1 MKKQHWT
8 LSSQYLDLEARVN
21 INIIV
26 SEFKRML
33 QFFAIKTAN
42 TIAAEY

>member
-1 MKKQHWT
+1 MKKQHWK

-26 SEFKRML
+26 SELKRIL
-33 QFFAIKTAN
+33 QFFAIKTKN
-42 TIAAEY
+42 IRAAEY